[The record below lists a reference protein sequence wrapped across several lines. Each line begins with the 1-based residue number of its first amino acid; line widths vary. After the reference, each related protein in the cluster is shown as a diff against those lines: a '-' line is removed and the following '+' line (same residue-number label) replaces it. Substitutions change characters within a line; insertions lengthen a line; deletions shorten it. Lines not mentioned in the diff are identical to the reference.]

1 MKKTPLTFLCASL
14 AAISIFSTSCNAV
27 KDAIPP
33 IDISLTSRDVAFDV
47 PASAAGQQSTTAI
60 IAFDLANEIKLQ
72 NTSGVNVDV
81 SNIKTAKIK
90 ALSADIT
97 SGQSTT
103 NNFANFQDVSLSL
116 ATNASTATQAKTV
129 VGQVTGNPDVY
140 TTHLEIPITG
150 TTDLTEYIK
159 GTSFTYTYSYLL
171 RRATN
176 APLHV
181 VFHVQY
187 EITVKP

>member
-1 MKKTPLTFLCASL
+1 MKRRSLTTMCALL
-14 AAISIFSTSCNAV
+14 AAITIFSTSCNAV

-33 IDISLTSRDVAFDV
+33 IDISLTSKDV
-47 PASAAGQQSTTAI
+47 PFDIAPSAAGQQSTTVVI
-60 IAFDLANEIKLQ
+60 PFDLANEIKLQ
-72 NTSGVNVDV
+72 NSSGINVDL

-97 SGQSTT
+97 SGQSVT
-103 NNFANFQDVSLSL
+103 NNFANFQDASLSL

-150 TTDLTEYIK
+150 TTDLTEYLK
-159 GTSFTYTYSYLL
+159 GTNFTYTYSYLL
-171 RRATN
+171 RRATT
-176 APLHV
+176 ATLHV